1 MNRFQVKLGHLSNY
15 IRNFS
20 PIKSIAIMERIVNH
34 PILTIPQEGEHT
46 FLFNGK
52 PVTGMKGFTIA
63 AALHQAGYPVH
74 SHSVNGRNRSLNC
87 GIGKCGACEML
98 VDGEVKRICITK
110 VDNVKEVSEITVQN
124 YTTDSQIEPREEPVE
139 IYRTDVA
146 IIGAGPAGLACRET
160 LKELGLNSIV
170 IDSNDKI
177 GGQFLMQTHAF
188 FFFEKERRFGGMR
201 GFDIAKTLAGDD
213 HSGIFLHSTV
223 WDILQNKRIA
233 VKDMLNHKNFY
244 VEAQA
249 LIVATG
255 AVPFMPTFENDDVPG
270 VYTAAVVQKMMNA
283 EFTLLGKNILT
294 VGAGNIGYLTSYQL
308 MQAGAKVKAILEAM
322 PREGGFPVQ
331 ANRIRRLGIPIYTSH
346 MLLKAIPNQDRTG
359 ITGAVVCE
367 CENFKPIPG
376 TEKVIDGIDV
386 INICTG
392 LIPDNQLL
400 TKGQYTFGKR
410 CAGVGDAVRIGEGT
424 TAVLRGKQAAYE
436 IAQELGVRFNY
447 NDYLQISKEYIDSQ
461 QHPIRIKEESPR
473 PTPERQAQRPF
484 VRLDCLYGFAC
495 NPCSFACP
503 QKAITKSSTS
513 VTPEIDYE
521 KCTGCM
527 QCVSHCPGLAIFGYD
542 TRKQN
547 LFLPVEY
554 EVEEGAEVWL
564 VDDNGKKQGEGII
577 EKVLKKPTKTNVA
590 RVKAAGM
597 ENDALLNITGFIVKE
612 NYPEE
617 IDFKQ
622 EPECE
627 SETYVC
633 HCEDVS
639 LDELLS
645 AIGDRK
651 YISVDEVKHITRLGM
666 GPCRG
671 KRCIPRLRMKLRE
684 KGIELVGDATPR
696 APLSTRFVLGE
707 MYPQRQIADTY
718 KVDSGKQVRKTEVL
732 IAGGGIGGSALF
744 RYFSEAGKKTVLIN
758 ADRGSSWRNI
768 GGGRPAFS
776 IPELAEIARNN
787 QTIFEET
794 QKEYDI
800 HYREIRYITFA
811 HDEATYNDLERSCGW
826 SNAYLIDKK
835 DFQKEVSPYFNTNQ
849 NTYFAAQISQHCWQA
864 TPGRVIDFIRNK
876 GKERQGEVWED
887 THLVEVHKNGGK
899 YHVLLYTHDKRYIEY
914 ECDHFVNALGYS
926 AERFARMLG
935 LYTGLYPVKHQ
946 ALITHRLP
954 NLGKD
959 GDILDMLIDR
969 RKRNDF
975 SAVYGQQFAE
985 TGQIIAC
992 ASPAVD
998 AKAEISN
1005 FDELKFNTRRFM
1017 EIISE
1022 VFCDWIPSLATVPV
1036 QATWSGYYVEPRY
1049 IIDPDNGL
1057 FVGLQGHGFML
1068 AQYLAKLYV
1077 DKALGRTVPD
1087 YMERLRLDGDGISEK
1102 AFK

>member
-1 MNRFQVKLGHLSNY
+1 
-15 IRNFS
+15 
-20 PIKSIAIMERIVNH
+20 MERIVNH

-322 PREGGFPVQ
+322 PHEGGFPVQ

-473 PTPERQAQRPF
+473 PTPERQAQLPF

-542 TRKQN
+542 TPEQN
-547 LFLPVEY
+547 LFFP
-554 EVEEGAEVWL
+554 
-564 VDDNGKKQGEGII
+564 
-577 EKVLKKPTKTNVA
+577 
-590 RVKAAGM
+590 
-597 ENDALLNITGFIVKE
+597 
-612 NYPEE
+612 
-617 IDFKQ
+617 
-622 EPECE
+622 
-627 SETYVC
+627 
-633 HCEDVS
+633 
-639 LDELLS
+639 
-645 AIGDRK
+645 AIG
-651 YISVDEVKHITRLGM
+651 
-666 GPCRG
+666 
-671 KRCIPRLRMKLRE
+671 LR
-684 KGIELVGDATPR
+684 
-696 APLSTRFVLGE
+696 
-707 MYPQRQIADTY
+707 
-718 KVDSGKQVRKTEVL
+718 
-732 IAGGGIGGSALF
+732 
-744 RYFSEAGKKTVLIN
+744 
-758 ADRGSSWRNI
+758 
-768 GGGRPAFS
+768 
-776 IPELAEIARNN
+776 
-787 QTIFEET
+787 
-794 QKEYDI
+794 
-800 HYREIRYITFA
+800 
-811 HDEATYNDLERSCGW
+811 
-826 SNAYLIDKK
+826 
-835 DFQKEVSPYFNTNQ
+835 
-849 NTYFAAQISQHCWQA
+849 
-864 TPGRVIDFIRNK
+864 
-876 GKERQGEVWED
+876 
-887 THLVEVHKNGGK
+887 
-899 YHVLLYTHDKRYIEY
+899 
-914 ECDHFVNALGYS
+914 
-926 AERFARMLG
+926 
-935 LYTGLYPVKHQ
+935 
-946 ALITHRLP
+946 
-954 NLGKD
+954 
-959 GDILDMLIDR
+959 
-969 RKRNDF
+969 
-975 SAVYGQQFAE
+975 
-985 TGQIIAC
+985 
-992 ASPAVD
+992 
-998 AKAEISN
+998 
-1005 FDELKFNTRRFM
+1005 
-1017 EIISE
+1017 
-1022 VFCDWIPSLATVPV
+1022 
-1036 QATWSGYYVEPRY
+1036 
-1049 IIDPDNGL
+1049 
-1057 FVGLQGHGFML
+1057 
-1068 AQYLAKLYV
+1068 
-1077 DKALGRTVPD
+1077 
-1087 YMERLRLDGDGISEK
+1087 
-1102 AFK
+1102 

>member
-1 MNRFQVKLGHLSNY
+1 
-15 IRNFS
+15 
-20 PIKSIAIMERIVNH
+20 MERIVNH

-322 PREGGFPVQ
+322 PHEGGFPVQ

-346 MLLKAIPNQDRTG
+346 MLLKAIPNLDRTG

-744 RYFSEAGKKTVLIN
+744 RYFAEAGKKTALIN

-935 LYTGLYPVKHQ
+935 LYTGLYPVKYQ

-954 NLGKD
+954 NLGKN

>member
-1 MNRFQVKLGHLSNY
+1 
-15 IRNFS
+15 
-20 PIKSIAIMERIVNH
+20 MERIVNH

-213 HSGIFLHSTV
+213 HFGIFLHSTV

-322 PREGGFPVQ
+322 PHEGGFPVQ

-503 QKAITKSSTS
+503 QKAIIKSSTS

-577 EKVLKKPTKTNVA
+577 AATFSVDVESNIAYTVTTPDWITYEKAPATRALATDRLTFQVSEGKETRTGSVVIADADKRFEFTLSVRQLAPGVQMITIPDKGFRDRLASKGWIKIVDEESPEVIPVDLETIKANDKYYYYILQADDADIKSFEGIENFPWVTQCNLGHNTELESIDISGLEKVT
-590 RVKAAGM
+590 
-597 ENDALLNITGFIVKE
+597 
-612 NYPEE
+612 
-617 IDFKQ
+617 
-622 EPECE
+622 
-627 SETYVC
+627 
-633 HCEDVS
+633 
-639 LDELLS
+639 
-645 AIGDRK
+645 
-651 YISVDEVKHITRLGM
+651 
-666 GPCRG
+666 
-671 KRCIPRLRMKLRE
+671 
-684 KGIELVGDATPR
+684 
-696 APLSTRFVLGE
+696 
-707 MYPQRQIADTY
+707 
-718 KVDSGKQVRKTEVL
+718 KVDT
-732 IAGGGIGGSALF
+732 GGDTML
-744 RYFSEAGKKTVLIN
+744 SEIN
-758 ADRGSSWRNI
+758 LGA
-768 GGGRPAFS
+768 
-776 IPELAEIARNN
+776 
-787 QTIFEET
+787 
-794 QKEYDI
+794 
-800 HYREIRYITFA
+800 
-811 HDEATYNDLERSCGW
+811 
-826 SNAYLIDKK
+826 NACQL
-835 DFQKEVSPYFNTNQ
+835 S
-849 NTYFAAQISQHCWQA
+849 
-864 TPGRVIDFIRNK
+864 
-876 GKERQGEVWED
+876 QGERIGVEKITVIGSLRGHRQYD
-887 THLVEVHKNGGK
+887 QGTCKRQARCQARPCHGRYAGAHL
-899 YHVLLYTHDKRYIEY
+899 
-914 ECDHFVNALGYS
+914 
-926 AERFARMLG
+926 
-935 LYTGLYPVKHQ
+935 Q
-946 ALITHRLP
+946 
-954 NLGKD
+954 
-959 GDILDMLIDR
+959 
-969 RKRNDF
+969 
-975 SAVYGQQFAE
+975 
-985 TGQIIAC
+985 
-992 ASPAVD
+992 
-998 AKAEISN
+998 KA
-1005 FDELKFNTRRFM
+1005 
-1017 EIISE
+1017 
-1022 VFCDWIPSLATVPV
+1022 
-1036 QATWSGYYVEPRY
+1036 
-1049 IIDPDNGL
+1049 
-1057 FVGLQGHGFML
+1057 H
-1068 AQYLAKLYV
+1068 
-1077 DKALGRTVPD
+1077 
-1087 YMERLRLDGDGISEK
+1087 
-1102 AFK
+1102 

>member
-1 MNRFQVKLGHLSNY
+1 
-15 IRNFS
+15 
-20 PIKSIAIMERIVNH
+20 MERIVNH

-322 PREGGFPVQ
+322 PHEGGFPVQ

-346 MLLKAIPNQDRTG
+346 MLLKAIPNQDWTG

-744 RYFSEAGKKTVLIN
+744 RYFAEAGKKTALIN

-876 GKERQGEVWED
+876 GKERQGEVLED

-954 NLGKD
+954 NLGKN

>member
-1 MNRFQVKLGHLSNY
+1 
-15 IRNFS
+15 
-20 PIKSIAIMERIVNH
+20 MERIVNH

-322 PREGGFPVQ
+322 PHEGGFPVQ

-744 RYFSEAGKKTVLIN
+744 RYFAEAGKKTALIN
-758 ADRGSSWRNI
+758 ADRGSWRNI

-876 GKERQGEVWED
+876 GKERQGEVLED

>member
-1 MNRFQVKLGHLSNY
+1 
-15 IRNFS
+15 
-20 PIKSIAIMERIVNH
+20 MERIVND

-322 PREGGFPVQ
+322 PHEGGFPVQ

-744 RYFSEAGKKTVLIN
+744 RYFAEAGKKTALIN

-876 GKERQGEVWED
+876 GKERQGEVLED

>member
-1 MNRFQVKLGHLSNY
+1 
-15 IRNFS
+15 
-20 PIKSIAIMERIVNH
+20 MERIVNH

-322 PREGGFPVQ
+322 PHEGGFPVQ

-346 MLLKAIPNQDRTG
+346 MLLKAIPDLDRTG

-577 EKVLKKPTKTNVA
+577 EKVLKMPTKTNVA

-744 RYFSEAGKKTVLIN
+744 RYFAEAGKKTALIN

>member
-1 MNRFQVKLGHLSNY
+1 
-15 IRNFS
+15 
-20 PIKSIAIMERIVNH
+20 MERIVNH

-233 VKDMLNHKNFY
+233 IKDMLNHKNFY

-322 PREGGFPVQ
+322 PHEGGFPVQ

-744 RYFSEAGKKTVLIN
+744 RYFAEAGKKTALIN

-876 GKERQGEVWED
+876 GKERQGEVLED

>member
-1 MNRFQVKLGHLSNY
+1 
-15 IRNFS
+15 
-20 PIKSIAIMERIVNH
+20 MERIVNH

-52 PVTGMKGFTIA
+52 PVTGMKGFTIT

-322 PREGGFPVQ
+322 PHEGGFPVQ

-744 RYFSEAGKKTVLIN
+744 RYFAEAGKKTALIN

-876 GKERQGEVWED
+876 GKERQGEVLED

>member
-1 MNRFQVKLGHLSNY
+1 
-15 IRNFS
+15 
-20 PIKSIAIMERIVNH
+20 MERIVNH

-322 PREGGFPVQ
+322 PHEGGFPVQ

-744 RYFSEAGKKTVLIN
+744 RYFAEAGKKTALIN

-876 GKERQGEVWED
+876 GKERQGEVLED

-1077 DKALGRTVPD
+1077 NKALGRTVPD

>member
-1 MNRFQVKLGHLSNY
+1 
-15 IRNFS
+15 
-20 PIKSIAIMERIVNH
+20 MERIVNH

-521 KCTGCM
+521 KCTDAAQLRAVTEYTLG
-527 QCVSHCPGLAIFGYD
+527 IFGYD

>member
-1 MNRFQVKLGHLSNY
+1 
-15 IRNFS
+15 
-20 PIKSIAIMERIVNH
+20 MERIVNH

-322 PREGGFPVQ
+322 PHEGGFPVQ

-744 RYFSEAGKKTVLIN
+744 RYFAEAGKKTALIN

-876 GKERQGEVWED
+876 GKERQGEVLED

-1017 EIISE
+1017 EIIYE

>member
-1 MNRFQVKLGHLSNY
+1 
-15 IRNFS
+15 
-20 PIKSIAIMERIVNH
+20 MERIVNH

-322 PREGGFPVQ
+322 PHEGGFPVQ

-346 MLLKAIPNQDRTG
+346 MLLKAIPNLDRTG

-473 PTPERQAQRPF
+473 PTPERQAQLPF

-744 RYFSEAGKKTVLIN
+744 RYFAEAGKKTVLIN

-954 NLGKD
+954 NLGKN